1 MRAYLDIE
9 TTHDRRIS
17 VIGIYR
23 QDRGTIQLIDSGI
36 RDVTLYEAL
45 DGISTL
51 VTFNGTG
58 FDLPCIKQALRV
70 NLQQDFS
77 HSDLMYV
84 CRKHGLRGGLKR
96 IEIQTGI
103 ARDTAGVSGSDA
115 PRLWHLY
122 EYNNDQRALELLLH
136 YNQEDV
142 INLQR
147 LEAHLGI
154 VTHADTNIHIQRV
167 FQ

>member
-36 RDVTLYEAL
+36 RDVTLYDAL
-45 DGISTL
+45 KGITTL

-70 NLQQDFS
+70 NLHQDFS

-96 IEIQTGI
+96 IEVLTGI
-103 ARDTAGVSGSDA
+103 ARDTAGISGSDA

-122 EYNNDQRALELLLH
+122 EYNNDQRALDLLLN

-142 INLQR
+142 INLSR

-154 VTHADTNIHIQRV
+154 ITHTDTNIHIQRV
-167 FQ
+167 FD

>member
-23 QDRGTIQLIDSGI
+23 QDRGTIQLVDSAI
-36 RDVTLYEAL
+36 RDGALYAAL
-45 DGISTL
+45 EGITTL

-96 IEIQTGI
+96 IEVMTGI
-103 ARDTAGVSGSDA
+103 ARDTAGITGSDA

-122 EYNNDQRALELLLH
+122 EYNNDTRALELLLN

-142 INLQR
+142 INLYR

-154 VTHADTNIHIQRV
+154 VSQTDTNVHVQRM
-167 FQ
+167 FH

>member
-36 RDVTLYEAL
+36 RDVLLYDAL
-45 DGISTL
+45 EGVETL

-58 FDLPCIKQALRV
+58 FDLPCIKQSLRV
-70 NLQQDFS
+70 NLLQDYS

-96 IEIQTGI
+96 IEVITGI
-103 ARDTAGVSGSDA
+103 ARDTAGITGSDA

-122 EYNNDQRALELLLH
+122 EYNNDINALELLLN

-142 INLQR
+142 INLFR

-154 VTHADTNIHIQRV
+154 VAHADANVHVHRV
-167 FQ
+167 FN

>member
-23 QDRGTIQLIDSGI
+23 HDRGTVQLIDSGI
-36 RDVTLYEAL
+36 RDITLYKAL
-45 DGISTL
+45 EGVSTL

-58 FDLPCIKQALRV
+58 FDLPYINRSLRMH
-70 NLQQDFS
+70 LQQDFS

-96 IEIQTGI
+96 IEVLTGI
-103 ARDTAGVSGSDA
+103 ARDTAGITGSDA

-122 EYNNDQRALELLLH
+122 EYNNDQRALDLLLN

-142 INLQR
+142 INLSR

-154 VTHADTNIHIQRV
+154 IAHTDTNVHIHRV
-167 FQ
+167 FN

>member
-23 QDRGTIQLIDSGI
+23 HDRGTIQLINSGI
-36 RDVTLYEAL
+36 RDVALYEAL
-45 DGISTL
+45 EGITTL

-58 FDLPCIKQALRV
+58 FDLPCIKQSLRV

-96 IEIQTGI
+96 IEVMTGI
-103 ARDTAGVSGSDA
+103 ARDTVGITGSDA

-122 EYNNDQRALELLLH
+122 EYNNDTRALELLLN

-142 INLQR
+142 INLYR

-154 VTHADTNIHIQRV
+154 VSPTDTNIRCV
-167 FQ
+167 RMFQ